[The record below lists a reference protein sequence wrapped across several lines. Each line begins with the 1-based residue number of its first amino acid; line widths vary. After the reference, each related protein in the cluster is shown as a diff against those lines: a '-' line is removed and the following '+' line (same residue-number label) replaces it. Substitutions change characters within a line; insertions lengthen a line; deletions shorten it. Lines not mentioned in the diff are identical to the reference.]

1 MRYIQVGEIY
11 CVKVFPTNYQAIC
24 NDYFS
29 INLNARAKT
38 GRSPPPPFWPSFCTN
53 TVGRWL
59 SVRPPFTW
67 PLRKGPPALG
77 PTPRGQPGVLRV
89 HWDNPGS
96 ISHLVPQPQ
105 LVAKS
110 GQWVQEPFVCRPA
123 DLQKPLFDQ
132 WLPQWPATEH
142 KGLCGRVVLT
152 QDSS

>member
-77 PTPRGQPGVLRV
+77 PTPRGQPGVLRI
-89 HWDNPGS
+89 HWDNPRS

-110 GQWVQEPFVCRPA
+110 GQWDQEPFVCRPA

-132 WLPQWPATEH
+132 WLPQ
-142 KGLCGRVVLT
+142 
-152 QDSS
+152 